1 MGRHSCCYKQK
12 LRKGLWSPEEDEKL
26 IKHITRYGHGCWSS
40 VPKLAGLQR
49 CGKSCRLRWI
59 NYLRPDLKRGTFSLE
74 EENLIIELH
83 AVLGNRWSQI
93 AAQLPGRTDNEIKN
107 LWNSSI
113 KKKLRQ
119 KGIDP
124 NTHKPLSE
132 AADNQEKTSPN
143 TKTSNDKTSET
154 YSSELSF
161 FDGENSDN
169 QAILASE
176 NPKPSNSLRQSSNLA
191 DAPPTSAHEFFLNR
205 FLASHDQTSSTTS
218 SRPSDFSS
226 FLSFQQLNYGPN
238 TGLSTNPNTNL
249 VFSTNDPKCSDI
261 VPDHFS
267 FNLPARIKPDRNLP
281 SDNPVNPFST
291 KFQNWEACDNGIS
304 TSNVNTFF
312 ENNGFQWGAA
322 DCVKSE
328 KSGGELIPEDIKITE
343 YLQSPFL
350 QGNSLHNYQTP
361 EDIYGETKSSQAL
374 FTLTDDQG
382 PLVTNWHTNQQQQS
396 FQAAEIYSKHLQR
409 IPAAFGQFS

>member
-40 VPKLAGLQR
+40 VPKLAELQVEVDQ
-49 CGKSCRLRWI
+49 LPE
-59 NYLRPDLKRGTFSLE
+59 PDLKRGTFSLE

-143 TKTSNDKTSET
+143 TKTSNEKKHQKHIPVNSVSSMAKTPT
-154 YSSELSF
+154 IKQFLHQKTR
-161 FDGENSDN
+161 NHPIHSDN
-169 QAILASE
+169 
-176 NPKPSNSLRQSSNLA
+176 
-191 DAPPTSAHEFFLNR
+191 
-205 FLASHDQTSSTTS
+205 
-218 SRPSDFSS
+218 
-226 FLSFQQLNYGPN
+226 QQLNYGPN

-267 FNLPARIKPDRNLP
+267 FNLPARKKPDRNLP
-281 SDNPVNPFST
+281 SDNPVSPFST

-322 DCVKSE
+322 DLC
-328 KSGGELIPEDIKITE
+328 KIRE
-343 YLQSPFL
+343 IRRRIDPRRHQDHRISAV
-350 QGNSLHNYQTP
+350 SV
-361 EDIYGETKSSQAL
+361 
-374 FTLTDDQG
+374 LTGKLSTQ
-382 PLVTNWHTNQQQQS
+382 LSNT
-396 FQAAEIYSKHLQR
+396 
-409 IPAAFGQFS
+409 

>member
-1 MGRHSCCYKQK
+1 MMNV
-12 LRKGLWSPEEDEKL
+12 LE
-26 IKHITRYGHGCWSS
+26 
-40 VPKLAGLQR
+40 GLQR

-143 TKTSNDKTSET
+143 TKTAMTKHQKHIPVNSVSSTAPKTPT
-154 YSSELSF
+154 IKQFLQQKTQ
-161 FDGENSDN
+161 NHPIHSDN
-169 QAILASE
+169 Q
-176 NPKPSNSLRQSSNLA
+176 
-191 DAPPTSAHEFFLNR
+191 
-205 FLASHDQTSSTTS
+205 
-218 SRPSDFSS
+218 
-226 FLSFQQLNYGPN
+226 
-238 TGLSTNPNTNL
+238 
-249 VFSTNDPKCSDI
+249 CSDI

-267 FNLPARIKPDRNLP
+267 FNLPARTKPDRNFP
-281 SDNPVNPFST
+281 SDNPVSPFST

-350 QGNSLHNYQTP
+350 QGNTLHNYQTP
-361 EDIYGETKSSQAL
+361 EDIYGET
-374 FTLTDDQG
+374 
-382 PLVTNWHTNQQQQS
+382 NHH
-396 FQAAEIYSKHLQR
+396 KHSLQPMIR
-409 IPAAFGQFS
+409 AR